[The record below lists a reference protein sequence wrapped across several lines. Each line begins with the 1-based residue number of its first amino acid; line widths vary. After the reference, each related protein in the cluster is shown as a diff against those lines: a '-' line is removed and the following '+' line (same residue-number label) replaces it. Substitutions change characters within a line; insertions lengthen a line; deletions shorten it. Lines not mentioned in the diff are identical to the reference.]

1 MCKGGEE
8 LKDVSVH
15 CLKHS
20 LKRVVLRNFRDSR
33 NPVKLAKFLIQ
44 NAMVLEK
51 MLLTNWTG
59 HFVRNLKLI
68 RFLMKSKASEV
79 ATIMST

>member
-1 MCKGGEE
+1 
-8 LKDVSVH
+8 VSVY

-20 LKRVVLRNFRDSR
+20 LKRIELRNFNDCR
-33 NPVKLAKFLIQ
+33 NPFTLAKFLVQ

-51 MLLTNWTG
+51 MLLTEWNG
-59 HFVRNLKLI
+59 RFVRNLELI
-68 RFLMKSKASEV
+68 RFLMESKASKV